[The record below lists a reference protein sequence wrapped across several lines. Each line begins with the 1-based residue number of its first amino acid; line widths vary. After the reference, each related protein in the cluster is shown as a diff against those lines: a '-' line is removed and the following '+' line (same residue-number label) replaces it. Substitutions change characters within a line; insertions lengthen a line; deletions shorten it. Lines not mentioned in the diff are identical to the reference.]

1 MAFAFFG
8 NVGLTLACLFP
19 LAALGVSLLQMIL
32 LGPQATQSGVLA
44 RRVWIFFGKS
54 AAFVCAATLAAMVFF
69 GSMAAVG
76 NDFPDL
82 TTSGR
87 ILFLATYFAWFA
99 LLFYCVSRLGLVF
112 PATAVDE
119 PLSPASSWRLTK
131 GNGLRLA
138 TAFTGVI
145 LVLVLIGIACKMALA
160 AGPELVEWLYINVVP
175 VEYHYWPGGFVRR
188 LPTLVLGS
196 LLSCVAT
203 ALLAGTFAAA
213 YACISGW
220 GLPRQDILERF
231 E

>member
-1 MAFAFFG
+1 
-8 NVGLTLACLFP
+8 
-19 LAALGVSLLQMIL
+19 
-32 LGPQATQSGVLA
+32 
-44 RRVWIFFGKS
+44 
-54 AAFVCAATLAAMVFF
+54 MVFF

-119 PLSPASSWRLTK
+119 PLSPAASWRLTK

>member
-1 MAFAFFG
+1 
-8 NVGLTLACLFP
+8 
-19 LAALGVSLLQMIL
+19 
-32 LGPQATQSGVLA
+32 
-44 RRVWIFFGKS
+44 
-54 AAFVCAATLAAMVFF
+54 
-69 GSMAAVG
+69 
-76 NDFPDL
+76 
-82 TTSGR
+82 
-87 ILFLATYFAWFA
+87 
-99 LLFYCVSRLGLVF
+99 
-112 PATAVDE
+112 
-119 PLSPASSWRLTK
+119 
-131 GNGLRLA
+131 
-138 TAFTGVI
+138 VI